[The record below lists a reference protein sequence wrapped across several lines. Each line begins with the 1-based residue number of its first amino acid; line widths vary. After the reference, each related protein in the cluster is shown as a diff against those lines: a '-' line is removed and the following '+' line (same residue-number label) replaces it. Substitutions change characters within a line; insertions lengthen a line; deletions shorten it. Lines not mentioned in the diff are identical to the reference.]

1 MAINLG
7 TLYQRLFNVIN
18 KDQAGNTFTPE
29 QLNNDLQYIQYK
41 YLKLKYGLPEQ
52 PNAPQAFEVV
62 QKITDDI
69 KALKSW
75 MGGPDLPLLRID
87 DKGRSQLPSDY
98 WHPARLSYVQTYVN
112 KCGESV
118 TKTRV
123 IDLVTE
129 DERGM
134 IMATP
139 LIEPTLKHPIA
150 TLYDK
155 FIQFEPLRD
164 VYVEFVYLRKPR
176 TPFFDYDIIQDEVVF
191 LPSGSTHVNN
201 SIAPQGTLSR
211 TVELDLPDDTYEDI
225 VNVMLA
231 DYGLAIRDQ
240 FPFQVGETRKTT
252 GY

>member
-18 KDQAGNTFTPE
+18 KDQAGNTFTPT

-52 PNAPQAFEVV
+52 PNAPQSFEVV

-69 KALKSW
+69 KALKAW
-75 MGGPDLPLLRID
+75 MGGPDLPLVRID
-87 DKGRSQLPSDY
+87 NKGRAPIPTDY
-98 WHPARLSYVQTYVN
+98 WHPASMSYTQNVVK
-112 KCGESV
+112 KCGDV
-118 TKTRV
+118 VDKVRV
-123 IDLVTE
+123 IDIVQE
-129 DERGM
+129 DQRTM
-134 IMATP
+134 RRVTP
-139 LIEPTLKHPIA
+139 LMEPTLKHPIC
-150 TLYDK
+150 TFYK
-155 FIQFEPLRD
+155 GFMQFDPLRD
-164 VYVEFVYLRKPR
+164 MFVEFVYLRKPL
-176 TPFFDYDIIQDEVVF
+176 TPFFDYDIINDEVVF
-191 LPSGSTHVNN
+191 LPSGATHVN
-201 SIAPQGTLSR
+201 SSVAPQGSLSR
-211 TVELDLPDDTYEDI
+211 TVELELPDDTYEDI